1 MPIHINTYLSLGL
14 PPPYPPWYPCKL
26 EGEAQMIAI
35 DLACIC

>member
-14 PPPYPPWYPCKL
+14 PPYPPWYPCKL